1 MPVLV
6 LLLLL
11 RLLFVRGSW
20 LLQRAGTTVATAHVP
35 ETNAIAPILAAC
47 LDRAKKTGRLAP
59 PAEGSAPSLAYA
71 RTQQTS
77 DLPTVPAP
85 EIIAA
90 CCRTPCRCRRC
101 YRRHSA
107 LNLLLCCAVLCV

>member
-1 MPVLV
+1 MSLPLLV
-6 LLLLL
+6 LLVLLVLL

-71 RTQQTS
+71 RTHQTS
-77 DLPTVPAP
+77 DLPNVLAP
-85 EIIAA
+85 EITAA
-90 CCRTPCRCRRC
+90 CCRTPCHCRRG
-101 YRRHSA
+101 YRLFTA
-107 LNLLLCCAVLCV
+107 ATVL